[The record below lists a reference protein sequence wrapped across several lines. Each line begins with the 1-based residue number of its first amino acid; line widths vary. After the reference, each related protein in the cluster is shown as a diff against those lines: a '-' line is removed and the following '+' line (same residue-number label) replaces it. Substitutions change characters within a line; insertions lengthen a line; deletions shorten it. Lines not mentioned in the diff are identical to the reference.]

1 MLIEYDV
8 SCPLLSLVW
17 IGEGDFKFWQ
27 NVIFERIPS
36 YCTSCKHLGHTS
48 DTCYITNPG
57 LCKPQQGE
65 FQGRQPRE
73 KGKLSNVDI
82 QPRVNS
88 PDRYFVIVDKRPQ
101 EPNFSSSSYFFIEAA

>member
-1 MLIEYDV
+1 MAERD
-8 SCPLLSLVW
+8 
-17 IGEGDFKFWQ
+17 
-27 NVIFERIPS
+27 FERVPS
-36 YCTSCKHLGHTS
+36 YCTSCQHLGHTF
-48 DTCYITNPG
+48 DTCYIINPG